1 MRFSPAVRA
10 AHSDVAI
17 GCNHFKPADMGVSS
31 RRNGFPHSQSFRA
44 CERLHSPMIVRPNL
58 NWLRMLFVV
67 RGSIVPKIAP
77 QLIFTTLISI
87 AVTLAHGRV
96 FEWKIPLTFVPFS
109 LIGITLAIFLGFRN
123 TTSYARYWEARMLW
137 GSVLNETRALARQ
150 SMTLVSDTSDSSRF
164 VAYLIAFVH
173 GMRHQLRGTDPQ
185 ADFERLLD
193 KADVACLARKQFKPI
208 AILLMA
214 GEWLRERRSR
224 GQIEAPLAQVME
236 MHLDR
241 LGEAIGGCERIA
253 TTPIPFTYGVILHRV
268 TYLYSL
274 LLPFGLVDS
283 IGPMTPVVVAFLSY
297 TFFAL
302 EAVSAEIEE
311 PFGLE
316 PNDLAL
322 NAMSE
327 TIEQSLRE
335 ILHRQHTAHLR
346 PRNAHH
352 IIT

>member
-1 MRFSPAVRA
+1 
-10 AHSDVAI
+10 
-17 GCNHFKPADMGVSS
+17 MGVSS
-31 RRNGFPHSQSFRA
+31 RRSGFPPTA
-44 CERLHSPMIVRPNL
+44 CLSALASAFVAMIVRPNL
-58 NWLRMLFVV
+58 HWLRMLFVV
-67 RGSIVPKIAP
+67 RGSILPKIAP
-77 QLIFTTLISI
+77 QLIFTTIISI
-87 AVTLAHGRV
+87 VVTLAHGRI
-96 FEWKIPLTFVPFS
+96 FEWKIPLTFIPFS

-150 SMTLVSDTSDSSRF
+150 SMTLVSDTSDSPRF
-164 VAYLIAFVH
+164 VSYLIAFVH
-173 GMRHQLRGTDPQ
+173 SMRHQLRGTDPH

-193 KADVACLARKQFKPI
+193 KNEVACLARKQFKPI

-214 GEWLRERRSR
+214 GEWLRERRVR
-224 GQIEAPLAQVME
+224 GQIDAPLAQVME

-241 LGEAIGGCERIA
+241 LGDAIGGCERIA

-283 IGPMTPVVVAFLSY
+283 IGPMTPVIVAFLSY

-322 NAMSE
+322 DAMSE
-327 TIEQSLRE
+327 TIEQSLSE
-335 ILHRQHTAHLR
+335 ILHRQHTAR
-346 PRNAHH
+346 VRARDHH